1 MQEQLKKAG
10 ERMNRRLD
18 HMCQDFSEIRAG
30 RANPAVLDKI
40 KVDYY
45 GTPTPVNQLAA
56 VSVTEARTL
65 TIQPWDA
72 SVLKQVEK
80 AIQTSDIGINP
91 QNDGKIIRLIFP
103 PLTEDRRKEI
113 VKDVQKIAEETKVQI
128 RNVRRDTIEKLKAM
142 KKTGDLTEDDLK
154 LGEKKTQDLTDKFVK
169 NIDKISADKQ
179 KEILEM

>member
-1 MQEQLKKAG
+1 MQEQLKKAE

-18 HMCQDFSEIRAG
+18 HMRQDFSEIRAG
-30 RANPAVLDKI
+30 RANPAVLDKV

-72 SVLKQVEK
+72 SILKAIEK
-80 AIQTSDIGINP
+80 AIQVSDIGINP
-91 QNDGKIIRLIFP
+91 QNDGKVIRLIFP

-113 VKDVQKIAEETKVQI
+113 VKDVQKIAEDTKVQV
-128 RNVRRDTIEKLKAM
+128 RNVRRDTIDKLKAM
-142 KKTGDLTEDDLK
+142 KKSGDLTEDDLK
-154 LGEKKTQDLTDKFVK
+154 LAEKKTQDLTDKFVK
-169 NIDKISADKQ
+169 NIDQISSDKQ
-179 KEILEM
+179 KEILAM

>member
-1 MQEQLKKAG
+1 MQEQLKKAE

-56 VSVTEARTL
+56 VQVTEARTL